1 MKIPVS
7 VFVLYHQNL
16 AEGSKI
22 YSEIYKLLCRDSKN
36 VNTDGLD
43 IPVFYRTNED
53 DGYINEIDESHS
65 EMTAVLLLIDEH
77 MFASQPWRDYVE
89 KIRIKSV
96 TNKNIKIFPVGLYKY
111 AFEFNHQLGFKQFIN
126 LNSTSVLQNW
136 EEFQTRLYDCLIRFI
151 EKKDTQKINVFISHS
166 KRDYDR
172 LGEKT
177 AIELRDYLRKE
188 SKIDSFFDVNDIAD
202 GARFDEQ
209 IEQGIEKSILLILFT
224 NSYSSREW
232 CRREVLWAKEKQIP
246 ATVVFLVNGDINRI
260 FPYIG
265 NVPST
270 VYNGDWR
277 PVINLLLRTAL
288 DQFNSRR
295 LLESMIG
302 KEKKT
307 QILPFAPEAYSF
319 SYFNHKTVNVLY
331 PEPPLGNEEMEV
343 LKKIKSNIKF
353 YTPMQYQTKDIDLKD
368 KNIAISVSDTEDY
381 RTLGIG
387 KEMQDDL
394 TMEISRHILK
404 AKGKI
409 TYGGDLRK
417 NGYTELFKE
426 FSYQYGQHEKEKSS
440 CTYITNFMA
449 WPIHT
454 QLTLEN
460 ENEYRHARVELVKV
474 MAPETDLEDIDEKV
488 YLEPD
493 SSKNRYVWDGALR
506 KMREEMCNQ
515 SDARI
520 LVGGRTHGY
529 TGIVS
534 GVLEEFLLS
543 LHKEQPIYLVGG
555 FGGITGLITQLIE
568 KKVSKNIFEKEANK
582 APYYKDLLNYYHERN
597 ILIPYQIPDTL
608 NINDLRNGLSET
620 ENKTLFHSTNIIE
633 IVSLI
638 LKGLKN
644 TLGDGGK

>member
-1 MKIPVS
+1 
-7 VFVLYHQNL
+7 
-16 AEGSKI
+16 
-22 YSEIYKLLCRDSKN
+22 
-36 VNTDGLD
+36 
-43 IPVFYRTNED
+43 
-53 DGYINEIDESHS
+53 
-65 EMTAVLLLIDEH
+65 
-77 MFASQPWRDYVE
+77 
-89 KIRIKSV
+89 
-96 TNKNIKIFPVGLYKY
+96 
-111 AFEFNHQLGFKQFIN
+111 
-126 LNSTSVLQNW
+126 
-136 EEFQTRLYDCLIRFI
+136 
-151 EKKDTQKINVFISHS
+151 
-166 KRDYDR
+166 
-172 LGEKT
+172 
-177 AIELRDYLRKE
+177 
-188 SKIDSFFDVNDIAD
+188 
-202 GARFDEQ
+202 
-209 IEQGIEKSILLILFT
+209 
-224 NSYSSREW
+224 
-232 CRREVLWAKEKQIP
+232 
-246 ATVVFLVNGDINRI
+246 
-260 FPYIG
+260 
-265 NVPST
+265 
-270 VYNGDWR
+270 
-277 PVINLLLRTAL
+277 
-288 DQFNSRR
+288 
-295 LLESMIG
+295 
-302 KEKKT
+302 
-307 QILPFAPEAYSF
+307 
-319 SYFNHKTVNVLY
+319 
-331 PEPPLGNEEMEV
+331 
-343 LKKIKSNIKF
+343 
-353 YTPMQYQTKDIDLKD
+353 
-368 KNIAISVSDTEDY
+368 
-381 RTLGIG
+381 
-387 KEMQDDL
+387 
-394 TMEISRHILK
+394 
-404 AKGKI
+404 
-409 TYGGDLRK
+409 
-417 NGYTELFKE
+417 
-426 FSYQYGQHEKEKSS
+426 
-440 CTYITNFMA
+440 MA

-568 KKVSKNIFEKEANK
+568 KKVSKNIFEEEANK